1 MTDFSSRAEIL
12 AELWIEFRDDED
24 LIDFIE
30 YNDLGLPLAY
40 LITNKFCEAN
50 ALGIA
55 YINETFDLFLAAL
68 DIKEDTGFE
77 SLDDIFALKGMG

>member
-1 MTDFSSRAEIL
+1 MTDFSSKAEIL
-12 AELWIEFRDDED
+12 AELWMEFRDDED

-40 LITNKFCEAN
+40 LITNKFCEVTT
-50 ALGIA
+50 LGEA

-68 DIKEDTGFE
+68 EVKEDTGFE
-77 SLDDIFALKGMG
+77 SLDEIFDLKGMG

>member
-12 AELWIEFRDDED
+12 AELWMEFRDDEE
-24 LIDFIE
+24 LQDFIE

-50 ALGIA
+50 TLGEA

-68 DIKEDTGFE
+68 DIKEDVGFE